1 MNALAGCVWV
11 AVLVSSL
18 ALHLGIR
25 RFRTRPAGPVPR
37 LHDLSEAAFLSGG
50 PGRVVDAA
58 LVALLCDGRLVVG
71 GPGIVHALPG
81 VRAHDPAERAVLLAH
96 STAPSGALHVLRLAA
111 MRDPAVQEIGDDLAD
126 RGLIAL
132 PGTGRIWR
140 RWGIVQVIVCL
151 LGFPLAIA
159 ATIVQ
164 FAGPGYH
171 TFHVPFIVEVFPAL
185 LGGAVA
191 GGVGASRARGR
202 ITTAGQRALNEMR
215 AQHARERGAPV
226 QAALF
231 GLAGVRDPYL
241 RAQLLPA
248 ARLGGARATSSSTAS
263 RGRHGGADQP
273 GGYGSS
279 PDVLPV
285 VWCAGS
291 DGGGA
296 SGCGG
301 TSGSSCGGSGPTG
314 STGSGCG
321 SSGSGC
327 GSSSGGSS
335 CGGSSGSSCGS
346 SSSSCSSSSGS
357 SCSSSSGSSC
367 SSSS

>member
-1 MNALAGCVWV
+1 MNALAGCVWLT
-11 AVLVSSL
+11 VLVSSL

-58 LVALLCDGRLVVG
+58 LVSLLCDGRLVVG

-111 MRDPAVQEIGDDLAD
+111 MRDPAVQEIGDDLAH

-140 RWGIVQVIVCL
+140 RWGIVQVVVCL
-151 LGFPLAIA
+151 LGFPLAVA

-164 FAGPGYH
+164 FAGPLDRS
-171 TFHVPFIVEVFPAL
+171 FHVPFVLEVLPAL
-185 LGGAVA
+185 LGGAAA
-191 GGVGASRARGR
+191 GAVGASRARRR
-202 ITTAGQRALNEMR
+202 ITTAGRRALNEIR
-215 AQHARERGAPV
+215 AQHARDRGAPV
-226 QAALF
+226 QAALS

-248 ARLGGARATSSSTAS
+248 ARLGAARATSSSRAS
-263 RGRHGGADQP
+263 RAHHDTHGS
-273 GGYGSS
+273 GSS

-301 TSGSSCGGSGPTG
+301 NSGSSCGASG

-327 GSSSGGSS
+327 GSSSSGSS
-335 CGGSSGSSCGS
+335 CGGSSCG

-357 SCSSSSGSSC
+357 SCSSSS
-367 SSSS
+367 

>member
-1 MNALAGCVWV
+1 MIGLAVLVWV
-11 AVLVSSL
+11 TVLVSSF

-25 RFRTRPAGPVPR
+25 RFRTRPPGPVPR

-58 LVALLCDGRLVVG
+58 LVSLLCDGRLVVG

-81 VRAHDPAERAVLLAH
+81 VRAHDPAERAVLQAH
-96 STAPSGALHVLRLAA
+96 STAPSGALHVLRSAA
-111 MRDPAVQEIGDDLAD
+111 MRDPAVQEVGDALAD

-132 PGTGRIWR
+132 PGTGRVWR
-140 RWGIVQVIVCL
+140 RWGKIQAVVCV
-151 LGFPLAIA
+151 LGFPAAIA
-159 ATIVQ
+159 LTVLQ

-171 TFHVPFIVEVFPAL
+171 GFQLPFVVEVFPVL

-191 GGVGASRARGR
+191 GGVGASRALGR
-202 ITTAGQRALNEMR
+202 ITTAGRRALIQIR
-215 AQHARERGAPV
+215 ALYARDRSAPV

-248 ARLGGARATSSSTAS
+248 ARLGAARAAAAPHGS
-263 RGRHGGADQP
+263 RSAHGSHGS
-273 GGYGSS
+273 GGSS
-279 PDVLPV
+279 PDILPV

-301 TSGSSCGGSGPTG
+301 SSGSSCAASGASCGSSGTSGGSGSSCG
-314 STGSGCG
+314 ST
-321 SSGSGC
+321 
-327 GSSSGGSS
+327 GSS
-335 CGGSSGSSCGS
+335 CGSAASSCGSSGSSCGS
-346 SSSSCSSSSGS
+346 SSSCSSGS

>member
-1 MNALAGCVWV
+1 MNVLAGCVWV
-11 AVLVSSL
+11 AVLLSSL

-58 LVALLCDGRLVVG
+58 LVSLLCDGRLVVG

-140 RWGIVQVIVCL
+140 RWGIVQVVVCV
-151 LGFPLAIA
+151 LGLPLSVA

-164 FAGPGYH
+164 FAGPLDH
-171 TFHVPFIVEVFPAL
+171 SFHVPFVVEVLPAL
-185 LGGAVA
+185 LGGGVA
-191 GGVGASRARGR
+191 GVMGAARARGR
-202 ITTAGQRALNEMR
+202 VTTAGRRALHEMR
-215 AQHARERGAPV
+215 AQYAHDRGAPV
-226 QAALF
+226 QAALL
-231 GLAGVRDPYL
+231 GLVGVRDPYL

-248 ARLGGARATSSSTAS
+248 ARLGARAAASSAAA
-263 RGRHGGADQP
+263 RGRHGGRHDAH
-273 GGYGSS
+273 GTGSS

-291 DGGGA
+291 DGGGP

-301 TSGSSCGGSGPTG
+301 TSGSSCGGSG
-314 STGSGCG
+314 SGCG
-321 SSGSGC
+321 SS
-327 GSSSGGSS
+327 GSS
-335 CGGSSGSSCGS
+335 CGGSSGGSGCGGS
-346 SSSSCSSSSGS
+346 SGSSCSSSSCGGS

>member
-1 MNALAGCVWV
+1 MNTLAVLVWV
-11 AVLVSSL
+11 AVLASSI
-18 ALHLGIR
+18 ALHVGIR
-25 RFRTRPAGPVPR
+25 RFRTRPAGPLPR

-58 LVALLCDGRLVVG
+58 LVSLLCDGRLVIG

-81 VRAHDPAERAVLLAH
+81 VRAHDPAERAVLQAH
-96 STAPSGALHVLRLAA
+96 STAPSGALHLLRLAA
-111 MRDPAVQEIGDDLAD
+111 MRDPAVQETGDVLAD

-132 PGTGRIWR
+132 PGTGRLWR
-140 RWGIVQVIVCL
+140 RWGKIQAVVCV

-159 ATIVQ
+159 LTVLQ
-164 FAGPGYH
+164 FARPGPLG
-171 TFHVPFIVEVFPAL
+171 FQLPFIAMVFPVL

-191 GGVGASRARGR
+191 GGVGAARGLGR
-202 ITTAGQRALNEMR
+202 ITAGGRQALNEIR
-215 AQHARERGAPV
+215 ALHAGDQSAQV

-248 ARLGGARATSSSTAS
+248 ARLGAARATAPRAS
-263 RGRHGGADQP
+263 HGAHDATGSHASAGASADI
-273 GGYGSS
+273 
-279 PDVLPV
+279 LPV

-301 TSGSSCGGSGPTG
+301 SSGSSCASSGSSGSSCGSSGSSCG
-314 STGSGCG
+314 STGS
-321 SSGSGC
+321 
-327 GSSSGGSS
+327 S
-335 CGGSSGSSCGS
+335 CGSSGSSCGS
-346 SSSSCSSSSGS
+346 SSSCSSGSSCGSSSGS
-357 SCSSSSGSSC
+357 SCSSST
-367 SSSS
+367 

>member
-1 MNALAGCVWV
+1 MNALAVLVWV
-11 AVLVSSL
+11 TVIASSV

-58 LVALLCDGRLVVG
+58 LVSLLCDGRLVIG

-81 VRAHDPAERAVLLAH
+81 VRAHDPAERAVLQAH
-96 STAPSGALHVLRLAA
+96 AAAPSGALHVLRAAA
-111 MRDPAVQEIGDDLAD
+111 MRDPAVQETGDALAD

-132 PGTGRIWR
+132 PGTGRVWR
-140 RWGIVQVIVCL
+140 RWGKIQAVTCV

-159 ATIVQ
+159 LTVLQ
-164 FAGPGYH
+164 FTGGPPHG
-171 TFHVPFIVEVFPAL
+171 FQVPFVFMVFPVL

-191 GGVGASRARGR
+191 GGVGASRALGR
-202 ITTAGQRALNEMR
+202 VTTAGRRALNEIR
-215 AQHARERGAPV
+215 ALHVRDRSAQV

-248 ARLGGARATSSSTAS
+248 ARLGAARAAS
-263 RGRHGGADQP
+263 ARRRSPHSGGSA
-273 GGYGSS
+273 GSS
-279 PDVLPV
+279 VDMLPV

-301 TSGSSCGGSGPTG
+301 SSGSSCAAPSSSCGSSG
-314 STGSGCG
+314 SSCG

-327 GSSSGGSS
+327 GSSGSS
-335 CGGSSGSSCGS
+335 CSSSSSSCSSGSSCGGS
-346 SSSSCSSSSGS
+346 SSSSCSSSS
-357 SCSSSSGSSC
+357 
-367 SSSS
+367 